1 MYGVLPRPHAFA
13 WQSLRLELD
22 ESSAHLN
29 CVAPGLYYVGSRLFL
44 TPAKQ
49 PAVCFD
55 EGPAGL
61 KEAGEKLSTISPS
74 MRTSPTDTATK
85 ECTD

>member
-1 MYGVLPRPHAFA
+1 MHSWLLLDLNAYNSQHSYAYMIVFAVLG
-13 WQSLRLELD
+13 W
-22 ESSAHLN
+22 
-29 CVAPGLYYVGSRLFL
+29 LYYVGSRLFL